1 MKLLKDILYKVR
13 IVEVIGS
20 TNAAIESVTSDSR
33 AVKPMGLFV
42 AISGTLVDGH
52 QFIGQ
57 AIAQGASAIVCE
69 KLPEEISNQVV
80 YVLVEDAPSALAILA
95 CNFYD
100 NPSSRLKIVAITGTN
115 GKTTTATLL
124 FRLFRSMN
132 FKCGLLSTVVN
143 RINDIEVPSTHT
155 TPNAVQ
161 LNELLARMANEGCT
175 YVFMEASSHALH
187 QHRMTGLQLKG
198 AVFTNLTHDHL
209 DYHGSMNEYIK
220 AKKMLFDMLP
230 SSSFAVVN
238 GDDRY
243 HETMVAACKA
253 KVKTYALH
261 TIADYTTKILENQ
274 LDGLKLSIMN
284 NELHTLLIGEFNAYN
299 LTAVFAVASELGI
312 DSIQTLTHLSVLHA
326 PEGRFQTIRRKDG
339 AMAVVDYAHTPDA
352 LENVLDT
359 VRSVRSGNEII
370 ITVVGCGGDRDKAKR
385 PTMARIAAEKSDKVI
400 LTSDNPRSEDPKEI
414 INEMLEGLDPIQ
426 RKKVLTITERKEAL
440 SVASQMANAT
450 DIILIAGKGHEKYQE
465 IHGVRY
471 AFDDLQIIHEFFQN
485 Y

>member
-1 MKLLKDILYKVR
+1 
-13 IVEVIGS
+13 
-20 TNAAIESVTSDSR
+20 
-33 AVKPMGLFV
+33 
-42 AISGTLVDGH
+42 
-52 QFIGQ
+52 
-57 AIAQGASAIVCE
+57 
-69 KLPEEISNQVV
+69 
-80 YVLVEDAPSALAILA
+80 
-95 CNFYD
+95 
-100 NPSSRLKIVAITGTN
+100 
-115 GKTTTATLL
+115 
-124 FRLFRSMN
+124 
-132 FKCGLLSTVVN
+132 
-143 RINDIEVPSTHT
+143 
-155 TPNAVQ
+155 
-161 LNELLARMANEGCT
+161 
-175 YVFMEASSHALH
+175 
-187 QHRMTGLQLKG
+187 
-198 AVFTNLTHDHL
+198 
-209 DYHGSMNEYIK
+209 
-220 AKKMLFDMLP
+220 
-230 SSSFAVVN
+230 
-238 GDDRY
+238 
-243 HETMVAACKA
+243 MVAACKA

-261 TIADYTTKILENQ
+261 TIAHYTTKILENQ

-465 IHGVRY
+465 IQGVRY

>member
-42 AISGTLVDGH
+42 AVTGTLSDGH

-69 KLPEEISNQVV
+69 RLPEEISNQVV

-100 NPSSRLKIVAITGTN
+100 NPSTRLKIVAITGTN

-132 FKCGLLSTVVN
+132 YKCGLLSTVVN

-161 LNELLARMANEGCT
+161 LNELLARMVNEGCA

-243 HETMVAACKA
+243 HEAMVAACKA
-253 KVKTYALH
+253 RVKSYALH
-261 TIADYTTKILENQ
+261 TIADYTTKVLENQ

-299 LTAVFAVASELGI
+299 LTAVFAVATELGI
-312 DSIQTLTHLSVLHA
+312 DSIQTLTHLSVLSA

-359 VRSVRSGNEII
+359 VRSVRSGNELI

-385 PTMARIAAEKSDKVI
+385 PTMAVIAAEKSDKVI

-426 RKKVLTITERKEAL
+426 RKKVLTITDRKEAL

-465 IHGVRY
+465 IQGVRY

>member
-20 TNAAIESVTSDSR
+20 TNAAIESITSDSR

-42 AISGTLVDGH
+42 AVSGTNSDGH
-52 QFIGQ
+52 NFIHQ

-69 KLPEEISNQVV
+69 RIPEEISNQVV
-80 YVLVEDAPSALAILA
+80 YIVVENTSVALAVLS
-95 CNFYD
+95 CNFFD
-100 NPSSRLKIVAITGTN
+100 NPSHRLKIVAVTGTN

-132 FKCGLLSTVVN
+132 YKCGLLSTVVN

-155 TPNAVQ
+155 TPNSVQ
-161 LNELLARMANEGCT
+161 LNELLARMVSEGCT
-175 YVFMEASSHALH
+175 HVFMEASSHALH

-230 SSSFAVVN
+230 STAFAIVN

-261 TIADYTTKILENQ
+261 TVADYKTKVLENQ
-274 LDGLKLSIMN
+274 LDGLKLSIMQ

-299 LTAVFAVASELGI
+299 LTAVFAIASELGI
-312 DSIQTLTHLSVLHA
+312 DSIQTLTHLSVLTA

-359 VRSVRSGNEII
+359 IRSVRSGNELI
-370 ITVVGCGGDRDKAKR
+370 ITVVGCGGDRDKSKR
-385 PTMARIAAEKSDKVI
+385 PTMAVIASEKSDKVI

-414 INEMLEGLDPIQ
+414 INEMLAGLDPIQ
-426 RKKVLTITERKEAL
+426 RKKVLTITDRREAL
-440 SVASQMANAT
+440 SVASQMAGST
-450 DIILIAGKGHEKYQE
+450 DIILVSGKGHEKYQE
-465 IHGVRY
+465 IQGVRY
-471 AFDDLQIIHEFFQN
+471 AFDDLQIMNEFFQN